1 MKIIALI
8 SLTVICGCILT
19 CGCIG
24 QVKNTTQNTTTLTPA
39 NTFVPFS
46 NETSNVTN
54 VTVSSGLNG
63 SLVVS
68 IGGWEADLP
77 VSIDNASA
85 GIVRRDKP
93 LNLMLEEGNHT
104 VKVCAGTICEEEVVT
119 IKFAKQGYVNFEDR
133 LIKDVEFPKP
143 TARIVGFNPSGSSVT
158 VNVEFINPSPKDL
171 SMSANI
177 KCAYTYIDSRS
188 NNREGGSAESIINAD
203 VGSGQRTIQTVYLYL
218 ADGYS
223 YTYST
228 PVISGITSK

>member
-1 MKIIALI
+1 MKIITLL
-8 SLTVICGCILT
+8 SLTVICGWILT

-24 QVKNTTQNTTTLTPA
+24 HIKDTSQNTTTITPA
-39 NTFVPFS
+39 NTFIPFS
-46 NETSNVTN
+46 NETSNVSNKTA
-54 VTVSSGLNG
+54 SSGLNG
-63 SLVVS
+63 TLVVS
-68 IGGWEADLP
+68 IGGWDADLP

-93 LNLMLEEGNHT
+93 LNLVLEEGNHT
-104 VKVCAGTICEEEVVT
+104 VKVCAGTLCEEEVVT
-119 IKFAKQGYVNFEDR
+119 IKFAKQGYIDFEDR

-143 TARIVGFNPSGSSVT
+143 TARIVGFNPSGSTVT

-171 SMSANI
+171 SMSADI

-188 NNREGGSAESIINAD
+188 NNREGGSAQNIINAN
-203 VGSGQRTIQTVYLYL
+203 VGSGQRTIQTVYLSL

-228 PVISGITSK
+228 PVISGISSR